1 MTLAPLSNAGSTMT
15 LEAITTGATA
25 NRNRRAAV
33 AAAQSL
39 ERWLAS
45 PFVVIDTADG
55 SVVAPQAQLPGF
67 DWSAWNETLTQV
79 AQVGRPAL
87 IEEEDPVAILAVPL
101 SSAEPATL
109 VAVSAFLTRPVHTS
123 NDFQRAAQVTQRPV
137 DELWT
142 WSQGRK
148 VADPT
153 ALEQMADLVLAKLA
167 ADARIATLETEVDEL
182 AQRIGASYEEISL
195 IYRLTQNLKLSD
207 SRETLAQLALEWLAE
222 VVRTEGA
229 VVQFDC
235 PVTPRD
241 IPGCA
246 APPTH
251 HRVGA
256 CPLDETE
263 LGELFR
269 MYEHDARH
277 RPVVVNQAVTRDPAW
292 RFPTVRELV
301 IVPISEGSRVFG
313 WLAIFNHPLGQEFGT
328 SEASLLSSIGTII
341 GIHAANADLY
351 REQSELLAD
360 VVRAMSSAID
370 AKDPYTRGHSD
381 RVARVAVRLARQ
393 LGCDDETAKVIYLS
407 GLLHDIGKIGIN
419 DDVLRKPG
427 RLTEPEF
434 EHVKTHVT
442 IGYKILKD
450 LRKMQHMLPVVLHHH
465 ESWDG
470 NGYPHGLKGDDIP
483 YLARIVA
490 VADSYDAM
498 TSDRPYR
505 RGLEIERVDAILRK
519 GAGQQW
525 DARVVEAYFACRQ
538 EIAEIVNRGVDD
550 NELAQLQWS

>member
-1 MTLAPLSNAGSTMT
+1 MSPVASTMT
-15 LEAITTGATA
+15 LEAITSSGATS
-25 NRNRRAAV
+25 NRSRRTAV
-33 AAAQSL
+33 ASAQSL
-39 ERWLAS
+39 ERWLKS
-45 PFVVIDTADG
+45 PFVVIDTTDG
-55 SVVAPQAQLPGF
+55 SLVAPQAQLPAF
-67 DWSAWNETLTQV
+67 DWSRWNETLTQV

-87 IEEEDPVAILAVPL
+87 VEEEDPLAILAVPL
-101 SSAEPATL
+101 AGAENESL
-109 VAVSAFLTRPVHTS
+109 VAVSTFLTRPVHS
-123 NDFQRAAQVTQRPV
+123 ANDFQRAAQALGRSG
-137 DELWT
+137 DELLA
-142 WSQGRK
+142 WSHGRK

-153 ALEQMADLVLAKLA
+153 SLEQMADLVLAKLA
-167 ADARIATLETEVDEL
+167 ADSRIAVLEHEVDEL
-182 AQRIGASYEEISL
+182 AQRIGATYEEISL

-207 SRETLAQLALEWLAE
+207 SREALAELALEWLAE

-229 VVQFDC
+229 VIQFHSAAA
-235 PVTPRD
+235 PRD
-241 IPGCA
+241 IPGSEP
-246 APPTH
+246 PPTRH
-251 HRVGA
+251 QVGA
-256 CPLDETE
+256 CPLDQSE
-263 LGELFR
+263 LDELFR
-269 MYEHDARH
+269 LYESDARH

-292 RFPTVRELV
+292 RFPQLRETV
-301 IVPISEGSRVFG
+301 IVPITEGSRVFG

-351 REQSELLAD
+351 REQSEMLAD

-381 RVARVAVRLARQ
+381 RVARVAVRLARE

-470 NGYPHGLKGDDIP
+470 NGYPHGLKGEDIP

-525 DARVVEAYFACRQ
+525 DARIVEAYFACRN